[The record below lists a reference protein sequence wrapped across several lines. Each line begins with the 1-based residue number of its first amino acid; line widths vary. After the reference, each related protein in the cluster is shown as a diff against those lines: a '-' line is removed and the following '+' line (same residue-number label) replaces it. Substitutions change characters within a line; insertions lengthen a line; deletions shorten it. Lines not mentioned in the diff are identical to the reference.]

1 MKSQTTAS
9 LVAAAAFGA
18 IMATAS
24 MASGEINQ
32 GGGPFGT
39 QGGRCPTQSE
49 AGCMARCAPAGSTAE
64 QVARCRTQCN
74 YPDRLPPDPLDCQF
88 LQRAQTVAP
97 NMAVRGTLQRR
108 Q

>member
-1 MKSQTTAS
+1 MKSQTMAS

-24 MASGEINQ
+24 MASGEINR
-32 GGGPFGT
+32 GGGPLGNT
-39 QGGRCPTQSE
+39 GRCPTRSE
-49 AGCMARCAPAGSTAE
+49 AQCMANCAPAGSTAE

-88 LQRAQTVAP
+88 LQRSQIVAP
-97 NMAVRGTLQRR
+97 NTMPRGTLQRR